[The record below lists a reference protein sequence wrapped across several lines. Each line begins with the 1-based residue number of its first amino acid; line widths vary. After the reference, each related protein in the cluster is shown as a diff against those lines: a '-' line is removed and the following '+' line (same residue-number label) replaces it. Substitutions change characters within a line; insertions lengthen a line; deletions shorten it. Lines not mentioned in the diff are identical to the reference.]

1 MNQMLRTVACAAA
14 ILGAIASAPGTAWAQ
29 QFPVRPVRL
38 IVPFPPGGPTDII
51 GRLVAGKMQEIWG
64 QPVIVDSKPG
74 AGSIVGTEFVAKS
87 PPDGYTIGIVV
98 TAHVINP
105 SLRSN
110 LPYDTL
116 KDFSAV
122 TQVSVQHLLIAASP
136 SFEANTVAELIGLA
150 KKNPGKI
157 AYATPGSGTAM
168 HLGAELLKATAG
180 IDLVHVPY
188 KGSAPAQ
195 QDVMGGRV
203 ALLVDVHYGVLPL
216 VAAGRIKVLALL
228 SPQRTRAY
236 PEIPVVSETV
246 SGVSALSMVGMVVPR
261 ATPADIVQRLSA
273 DISRA
278 VLSSDLKERM
288 TQVGMEP
295 VGSTPEQFEA
305 FVRSEIEKW
314 SKVVKASGAKV
325 D

>member
-1 MNQMLRTVACAAA
+1 MGGILRIIASAVA
-14 ILGAIASAPGTAWAQ
+14 ILGTVASLSGTAWAQ
-29 QFPVRPVRL
+29 KFPAKPVHL

-51 GRLVAGKMQEIWG
+51 GRLVAGKMQEVWG
-64 QPVIVDSKPG
+64 QPVIVESKPG
-74 AGSIVGTEFVAKS
+74 AGTVVGTEFVARS
-87 PPDGYTIGIVV
+87 PPDGYTIGLVI

-116 KDFSAV
+116 RDFSAV
-122 TQVSVQHLLIAASP
+122 TQVSVQHLLIAANP
-136 SFEANTVAELIGLA
+136 SFEANTVAELIDLA

-157 AYATPGSGTAM
+157 AYATPGSGTAT

-188 KGSAPAQ
+188 KGSALAQ

-203 ALLVDVHYGVLPL
+203 ALLMDVHYGVLPL
-216 VAAGRIKVLALL
+216 IAAGKVKVLALL

-236 PEIPVVSETV
+236 PDIPVVSETV
-246 SGVSALSMVGMVVPR
+246 PGVSALSMVGMVVPR
-261 ATPADIVQRLSA
+261 ATPPDIVQRISA
-273 DISRA
+273 DVSKA
-278 VLSSDLKERM
+278 VLSSDLRERM

-305 FVRSEIEKW
+305 FIRAEIEKW

>member
-1 MNQMLRTVACAAA
+1 MKIAKIFVLTIASLW
-14 ILGAIASAPGTAWAQ
+14 LGAFAGAPAMAQ
-29 QFPVRPVRL
+29 KYPAKPVHLV
-38 IVPFPPGGPTDII
+38 VPFPPGGPTDII
-51 GRLVAGKMQEIWG
+51 ARLLAGKMQDVWG

-87 PPDGYTIGIVV
+87 PPDGYTIGLVV

-116 KDFSAV
+116 RDFSAV
-122 TQVSVQHLLIAASP
+122 TQVSVQHLVIAASP
-136 SFEANTVAELIGLA
+136 SFEANSVAELIALA
-150 KKNPGKI
+150 KKSPGKI

-203 ALLVDVHYGVLPL
+203 AVLVDVHYGVLPL
-216 VAAGRIKVLALL
+216 IAAGKIKLLALL

-246 SGVSALSMVGMVVPR
+246 PGVSALSMVGMVAPR
-261 ATPADIVQRLSA
+261 ATPPDIVQRLST
-273 DISRA
+273 DVSRA

-305 FVRSEIEKW
+305 FIRSEIEKW

>member
-1 MNQMLRTVACAAA
+1 MGQMIRTIACAAA
-14 ILGAIASAPGTAWAQ
+14 ILGTIASASGTAWAQ
-29 QFPVRPVRL
+29 KFPAKPVRL
-38 IVPFPPGGPTDII
+38 VVPFPPGGPTDII
-51 GRLVAGKMQEIWG
+51 GRLVAGKMQEVWG
-64 QPVIVDSKPG
+64 QPVIVESKPG
-74 AGSIVGTEFVAKS
+74 AGTIVGTEFVAKS
-87 PPDGYTIGIVV
+87 PPDGYTIGLVV

-116 KDFSAV
+116 RDFSAV
-122 TQVSVQHLLIAASP
+122 TQISVQHLVIAAAP
-136 SFEANTVAELIGLA
+136 SFEANTAAELVA
-150 KKNPGKI
+150 MARKNPAKI

-168 HLGAELLKATAG
+168 HLGMELLKATAG

-203 ALLVDVHYGVLPL
+203 PLLVDVHYGVLPL
-216 VAAGRIKVLALL
+216 IAAGKIKLLALL
-228 SPQRTRAY
+228 SPQRMRAY
-236 PEIPVVSETV
+236 PDIPVVAETV
-246 SGVSALSMVGMVVPR
+246 SGVSALSMVGMLVPR
-261 ATPADIVQRLSA
+261 ATPPDIVQRISA
-273 DISRA
+273 DVSKA
-278 VLSSDLKERM
+278 LLSSDLKQRM

-305 FVRSEIEKW
+305 YIRSEIEKW
-314 SKVVKASGAKV
+314 SKVVNASGAKV